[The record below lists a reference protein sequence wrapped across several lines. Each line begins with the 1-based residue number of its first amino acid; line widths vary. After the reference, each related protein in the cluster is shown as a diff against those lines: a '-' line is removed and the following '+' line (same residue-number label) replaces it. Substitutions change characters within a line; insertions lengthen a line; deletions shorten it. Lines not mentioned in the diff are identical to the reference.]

1 LVSAIDLYVA
11 HIPRTEKSAHF
22 LCLALTVQGN
32 SITIDTGTTAVIDTG
47 TTNIGGPSSAIQAIY
62 AQIPNSQPATGDLEG
77 YYSYRKHISRTSRGK
92 SLKTSLACSTTVN
105 VELSFGGSTWS
116 ISPED
121 FAFTTLSSGS
131 TECVGAFFET
141 TTGSGAPTWIIG
153 DAFLVRNSDKSRP
166 GSVVLIRTPVFLQ
179 KNVYSVFR
187 YNPPSVGF
195 AALSS
200 VAIAENG
207 AGGTVPSATIGTAST
222 SVTNTSAAPRGHTL
236 TTSLS
241 ALLLALSA
249 VLLL

>member
-1 LVSAIDLYVA
+1 
-11 HIPRTEKSAHF
+11 
-22 LCLALTVQGN
+22 LTVQGN
-32 SITIDTGTTAVIDTG
+32 SITIDSGTTAAIDTG
-47 TTNIGGPSSAIQAIY
+47 TTNIAGPSSAIQAIY
-62 AQIPNSQPATGDLEG
+62 AQIPNSQPATGDWAG
-77 YYSYRKHISRTSRGK
+77 YYSYRKHISRMSRGK
-92 SLKTSLACSTTVN
+92 LLKTPLACSTTVN

-116 ISPED
+116 ISPAD

-131 TECVGAFFET
+131 TECIGAFFEANT
-141 TTGSGAPTWIIG
+141 SGSGAPTWIIG
-153 DAFLVRNSDKSRP
+153 DAFLVRNSDKPRP

-207 AGGTVPSATIGTAST
+207 AGGTVPSATIGTASA
-222 SVTNTSAAPRGHTL
+222 SITNTSAAPRGHTL

-241 ALLLALSA
+241 TLLLAFSAALLL
-249 VLLL
+249 